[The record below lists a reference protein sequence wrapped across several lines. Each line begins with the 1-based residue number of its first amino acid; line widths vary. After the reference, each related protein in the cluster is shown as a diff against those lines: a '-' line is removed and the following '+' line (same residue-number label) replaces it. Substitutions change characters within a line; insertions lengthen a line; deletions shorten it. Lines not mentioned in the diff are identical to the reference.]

1 MKEYLR
7 RVDCFALTLLVS
19 YLWQAS
25 GYLKIHCQ
33 TALSPDHP
41 CHLNVSTASS
51 AGGDRMTSFRQS
63 VDRGNADR
71 CFAVDSA
78 DTVEPHE
85 RCWILI
91 GLLVEAVT

>member
-1 MKEYLR
+1 MR
-7 RVDCFALTLLVS
+7 RVDRFALALLVS

-25 GYLKIHCQ
+25 GRFIADCVIN
-33 TALSPDHP
+33 PDHP

-51 AGGDRMTSFRQS
+51 AGGDRMTSLLQS
-63 VDRGNADR
+63 VGRGNADR
-71 CFAVDSA
+71 CFAIDSA